1 MNENQEM
8 FEKLVK
14 GLRGIYGDM
23 LVSILLYGSFA
34 RGTNTRESD
43 IDIAILLKGRETKKM
58 HDQMVDLAVDMDLEY
73 DQVFSIINIDYENF
87 LEWEDTL
94 PFYKNVREDG
104 VVLWAA

>member
-43 IDIAILLKGRETKKM
+43 IDIAILL
-58 HDQMVDLAVDMDLEY
+58 DLAVDMDLEY